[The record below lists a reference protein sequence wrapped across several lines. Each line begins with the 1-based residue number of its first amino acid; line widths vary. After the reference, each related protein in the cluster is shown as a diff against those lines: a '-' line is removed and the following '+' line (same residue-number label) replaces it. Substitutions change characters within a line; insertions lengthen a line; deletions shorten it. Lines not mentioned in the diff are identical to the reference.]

1 MHLCILTFVSLNNV
15 RLKELSVYLITEH
28 EHVTFFVVP
37 VVYQLY
43 AKRMYLCP
51 LLLQLFLG
59 KLDVVFGIPYCQE
72 IVSGFIDSKL
82 I

>member
-1 MHLCILTFVSLNNV
+1 MLTFVSSNNL
-15 RLKELSVYLITEH
+15 RLKELSIYLISEH
-28 EHVTFFVVP
+28 EQVTFFV

-43 AKRMYLCP
+43 ANRMYLCP

>member
-1 MHLCILTFVSLNNV
+1 MLTFVSSNNL
-15 RLKELSVYLITEH
+15 RLKELSIYLISEH
-28 EHVTFFVVP
+28 EQVTFFV

>member
-1 MHLCILTFVSLNNV
+1 MLTFVSSNNL
-15 RLKELSVYLITEH
+15 RLKELSIYLISEH
-28 EHVTFFVVP
+28 EQVTFFV

-43 AKRMYLCP
+43 ANRMYLCP
-51 LLLQLFLG
+51 LLLQLFLS

>member
-1 MHLCILTFVSLNNV
+1 MLTFVSSNNL
-15 RLKELSVYLITEH
+15 RLKELSIYLISEH
-28 EHVTFFVVP
+28 EQVTFFV

-59 KLDVVFGIPYCQE
+59 KLDVVFGIAYCQE

>member
-1 MHLCILTFVSLNNV
+1 MLTFVSSNNL
-15 RLKELSVYLITEH
+15 RLKELSIYLISEH
-28 EHVTFFVVP
+28 EQVTFFV

-51 LLLQLFLG
+51 LLMQLFLG